1 MSDFNET
8 CMLLDGVLKNDQT
21 SNLMKTNPVG
31 AELLR
36 ADGQTNPKLIIALRT
51 RLPMPFVRLER
62 GRRSMKSGQIL

>member
-8 CMLLDGVLKNDQT
+8 CMFLDGFLKNDQT

-51 RLPMPFVRLER
+51 SLQMPFVCFER
-62 GRRSMKSGQIL
+62 DRRYVKSGQIL